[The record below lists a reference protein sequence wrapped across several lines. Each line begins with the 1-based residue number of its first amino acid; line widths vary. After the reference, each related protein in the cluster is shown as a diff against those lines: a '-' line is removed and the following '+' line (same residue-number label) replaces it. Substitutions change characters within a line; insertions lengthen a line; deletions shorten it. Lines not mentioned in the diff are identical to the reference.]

1 MFNMGRALTAVLLST
16 LVSFT
21 SYASSDDNRQ
31 MIQEITNNL
40 LEEYDLTAPEVIFVP
55 DVTQI
60 EGSHPE
66 AMAVTQCRRIRR
78 TGIVSCK
85 IYFDTCVLQLRER
98 TIRNLAAHEAAH
110 YINALINDDYTHGFR
125 WARILRDQGWR
136 VQRIYDENETFEC
149 E

>member
-1 MFNMGRALTAVLLST
+1 MFNMGRALVAALMIT
-16 LVSFT
+16 LVPFT
-21 SYASSDDNRQ
+21 SYASSDDHRRT
-31 MIQEITNNL
+31 IQNITNEL
-40 LEEYDLTAPEVIFVP
+40 LEEYDLPPTQVIFVS

-60 EGSHPE
+60 EGSHAD
-66 AMAVTQCRRIRR
+66 AMAVTQCRRTRR
-78 TGIVSCK
+78 TGKVSCN

-110 YINALINDDYTHGFR
+110 YINAHVNDDYTHGYR
-125 WARILRDQGWR
+125 WARILRSEGWR